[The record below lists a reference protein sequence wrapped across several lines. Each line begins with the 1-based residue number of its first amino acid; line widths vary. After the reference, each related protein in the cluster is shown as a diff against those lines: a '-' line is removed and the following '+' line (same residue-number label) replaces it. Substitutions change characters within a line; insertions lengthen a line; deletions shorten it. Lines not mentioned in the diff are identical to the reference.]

1 LDKQNSQNPVKKFI
15 SVFQYSGVALEIV
28 WSTSAKL
35 TIAMALT
42 TLFAGVLPAA
52 IASVGGLFVDVVS
65 NAFQDDG
72 SNTAQLRS
80 DALYYV
86 FLEAGLVVLM
96 TGAQRINTVCQ
107 SILRVLLGN
116 KINVMILEKALTL
129 ELAHFEDA
137 EYYDKLVRAR
147 REASSR
153 PLSLVIKTFDLFRDI
168 IALITIGIWLFQ
180 FSPYA
185 VLLLAVAGVPAFIA
199 EAKFSGEAFRIH
211 RRRSAERRMQ
221 IYLEM
226 VLTREDGVKE
236 VKLLQLGKMFLQRYV
251 DIFLNIYKEDRSLV
265 LRRGIWGYILGLIAS
280 AAFYFAYG
288 WVGFAA
294 IAGAI
299 TIGQM
304 TMYIAQFRLGQNSVT
319 NSLTSINGMYEDNL
333 YLSNLTEFLSHKVP
347 EQTGEGI
354 AGPNPDDGIRFE
366 NVSFSY
372 PGAQTPAL
380 KNINLH
386 ITPGESLAIVG
397 ENGSGKTTLIKLLTR
412 LYTPTE
418 GRILVD
424 GLDLQEWDTN
434 AIREKIGVIF
444 QDFARYQL
452 IVGENIGIGDV
463 DNIEDGNQ
471 IEEAARK
478 GMADEF
484 VRDLPLDYQ
493 TQLGTWFKDGKEL
506 SGGQWQKIALSR
518 AFMRSKADIL
528 ILDEPTAAI
537 DARAE
542 AEIFEHFNDLTD
554 NRISIIISLGTWF
567 KDGKELSGGQWQ
579 KIALSRAFMRSKADI
594 LILDEP
600 TAAIDARA
608 EAEIFEHFNDLT
620 DNRISI
626 IISHRFSTVRRA
638 DHIIVLEKAE
648 VLEQGSHQQLLEMDG
663 QYATLFNLQA
673 KGYQ

>member
-1 LDKQNSQNPVKKFI
+1 M
-15 SVFQYSGVALEIV
+15 EIV
-28 WSTSAKL
+28 WSTSATL
-35 TIAMALT
+35 TLVMAAT
-42 TLFAGVLPAA
+42 TLVSGVLPAA
-52 IASVGGLFVDVVS
+52 IASVGGLFVDAVAS
-65 NAFQDDG
+65 AIQSTGD
-72 SNTAQLRS
+72 AAEAARS
-80 DALYYV
+80 DVLFYV
-86 FLEAGLVVLM
+86 LVEAGLVVIM
-96 TGAQRINTVCQ
+96 TGAQKLNTVCQ

-153 PLSLVIKTFDLFRDI
+153 PLSLVIKTFDLARDVV
-168 IALITIGIWLFQ
+168 ALLTIGIWLYQ

-185 VLLLAVAGVPAFIA
+185 VLLLGLAGIPAFLA

-211 RRRSAERRMQ
+211 RRRSAERRVQ

-236 VKLLQLGKMFLQRYV
+236 VKLLQLGKLFLQRYV
-251 DIFLNIYKEDRSLV
+251 DIFRKIYKEDRNLV
-265 LRRGIWGYILGLIAS
+265 LRRGFWGYVLGLLAS

-304 TMYIAQFRLGQNSVT
+304 TMYIAQFRLGQNAVT
-319 NSLTSINGMYEDNL
+319 NSLTAVNGMYEDNL
-333 YLSNLTEFLSHKVP
+333 YLSNLTEYLNHKVP
-347 EQTGEGI
+347 ETTGNKT
-354 AGPNPDDGIRFE
+354 AGPDPSDGIRIE
-366 NVSFSY
+366 NVSFFY
-372 PGAQTPAL
+372 PGSNIPAL
-380 KNINLH
+380 NKVNLH
-386 ITPGESLAIVG
+386 IRPGESLAIVG

-412 LYTPTE
+412 LYQPSE
-418 GRILVD
+418 GAIYLE
-424 GLDLQEWDTN
+424 GLDLKEWDIDTL
-434 AIREKIGVIF
+434 RKKIGVIF

-452 IVGENIGIGDV
+452 LVGENIGIGDV
-463 DNIEDGNQ
+463 DELEQDEL
-471 IEEAARK
+471 IEEAAEK

-484 VRDLPLDYQ
+484 VKGLPQGYK

-542 AEIFEHFNDLTD
+542 AEIFSHFRDLTA
-554 NRISIIISLGTWF
+554 N
-567 KDGKELSGGQWQ
+567 K
-579 KIALSRAFMRSKADI
+579 
-594 LILDEP
+594 
-600 TAAIDARA
+600 
-608 EAEIFEHFNDLT
+608 
-620 DNRISI
+620 ISI
-626 IISHRFSTVRRA
+626 IISHRFSTVRMA

-648 VLEQGSHQQLLEMDG
+648 ILEEGSHEELLASDG

-673 KGYQ
+673 QGYQ

>member
-1 LDKQNSQNPVKKFI
+1 MENQDPQNSIKKFLA
-15 SVFQYSGVALEIV
+15 VFQYSGVALKIV

-42 TLFAGVLPAA
+42 TLVSGFLPAV

-72 SNTAQLRS
+72 SNAEQLRS

-96 TGAQRINTVCQ
+96 TGAQRISTVCQ

-153 PLSLVIKTFDLFRDI
+153 PLSLVIKTFDLFRDV
-168 IALITIGIWLFQ
+168 IALTTIGIWLFQ

-185 VLLLAVAGVPAFIA
+185 VLLLGLAGVPAFLA

-236 VKLLQLGKMFLQRYV
+236 VKLLQLGRLFLERYV
-251 DIFLNIYKEDRSLV
+251 DIFRNIYKEDRSLV
-265 LRRGIWGYILGLIAS
+265 LRRGFWGYILGLFAS

-333 YLSNLTEFLSHKVP
+333 YLSNLTEFLEHKVP
-347 EQTGEGI
+347 EHTGNKVQ
-354 AGPNPDDGIRFE
+354 GPDPADGIRFE
-366 NVSFSY
+366 NVTFSY

-380 KNINLH
+380 NCVNLH
-386 ITPGESLAIVG
+386 IIPGQSLAIVG

-412 LYTPTE
+412 LYAPTE

-424 GLDLQEWDTN
+424 GLDLQEWDLDT
-434 AIREKIGVIF
+434 IREKIGVIF

-463 DNIEDGNQ
+463 DSIGEDDQ
-471 IEEAARK
+471 ISEAARK
-478 GMADEF
+478 GMAEAF
-484 VRDLPLDYQ
+484 VKDLPHKYQ
-493 TQLGTWFKDGKEL
+493 TQLGTWFKDGQEL

-518 AFMRSKADIL
+518 AFMRSKAEIL

-542 AEIFEHFNDLTD
+542 AEIFAHFGDLT
-554 NRISIIISLGTWF
+554 N
-567 KDGKELSGGQWQ
+567 
-579 KIALSRAFMRSKADI
+579 
-594 LILDEP
+594 
-600 TAAIDARA
+600 
-608 EAEIFEHFNDLT
+608 
-620 DNRISI
+620 NRISI
-626 IISHRFSTVRRA
+626 IISHRFSTVRMA
-638 DHIIVLEKAE
+638 NHIIVLEKAE
-648 VLEQGSHQQLLEMDG
+648 IMEQGSHQQLLDLDG

>member
-1 LDKQNSQNPVKKFI
+1 M
-15 SVFQYSGVALEIV
+15 EIV
-28 WSTSAKL
+28 WSTSATL
-35 TIAMALT
+35 TLVMAAT
-42 TLFAGVLPAA
+42 TLVSGALPAA
-52 IASVGGLFVDVVS
+52 IASVGGLFVDAVAS
-65 NAFQDDG
+65 AIQSTGD
-72 SNTAQLRS
+72 AAEAARS
-80 DALYYV
+80 DVLFYV
-86 FLEAGLVVLM
+86 LVEAGLVVIM
-96 TGAQRINTVCQ
+96 TGAQKLNTVCQ

-153 PLSLVIKTFDLFRDI
+153 PLSLVIKTFDLARDVV
-168 IALITIGIWLFQ
+168 ALLSIGIWLYQ

-185 VLLLAVAGVPAFIA
+185 VLLLGLAGIPAFLA

-211 RRRSAERRMQ
+211 RRRSAERRVQ

-236 VKLLQLGKMFLQRYV
+236 VKLLQLGKLFLQRYV
-251 DIFLNIYKEDRSLV
+251 DIFRKIYKEDRNLV
-265 LRRGIWGYILGLIAS
+265 LRRGFWGYVLGLLAS

-304 TMYIAQFRLGQNSVT
+304 TMYIAQFRLGQNAVT
-319 NSLTSINGMYEDNL
+319 NSLTAVNGMYEDNL
-333 YLSNLTEFLSHKVP
+333 YLSNLTEYLNHKVP
-347 EQTGEGI
+347 ETTGNKT
-354 AGPNPDDGIRFE
+354 AGPDPSDGIRIE
-366 NVSFSY
+366 NVSFFY
-372 PGAQTPAL
+372 PGSNIPAL
-380 KNINLH
+380 NKVNLH
-386 ITPGESLAIVG
+386 IRSGESLAIVG
-397 ENGSGKTTLIKLLTR
+397 ENGSGKTTLIKLLIR
-412 LYTPTE
+412 LYQPSE
-418 GRILVD
+418 GTIYLE
-424 GLDLQEWDTN
+424 GLDLKEWDIDTL
-434 AIREKIGVIF
+434 RKKIGVIF

-452 IVGENIGIGDV
+452 LVGENIGIGDV
-463 DNIEDGNQ
+463 DELEQDEL
-471 IEEAARK
+471 IEEAAEK

-484 VRDLPLDYQ
+484 VKGLPQGYK

-542 AEIFEHFNDLTD
+542 AEIFSHFRDLTA
-554 NRISIIISLGTWF
+554 N
-567 KDGKELSGGQWQ
+567 K
-579 KIALSRAFMRSKADI
+579 
-594 LILDEP
+594 
-600 TAAIDARA
+600 
-608 EAEIFEHFNDLT
+608 
-620 DNRISI
+620 ISI
-626 IISHRFSTVRRA
+626 IISHRFSTVRMA

-648 VLEQGSHQQLLEMDG
+648 ILEEGSHEELLASDG

-673 KGYQ
+673 QGYQ

>member
-1 LDKQNSQNPVKKFI
+1 MDKQDSQNPVKKFI

-42 TLFAGVLPAA
+42 TLFAGVMPAA

-80 DALYYV
+80 EALYYV

-265 LRRGIWGYILGLIAS
+265 LRRSIWGYILGLIAS

-347 EQTGEGI
+347 KQTGEGI

-412 LYTPTE
+412 LYAPTE

-434 AIREKIGVIF
+434 AIPMKARRL
-444 QDFARYQL
+444 DF
-452 IVGENIGIGDV
+452 
-463 DNIEDGNQ
+463 
-471 IEEAARK
+471 
-478 GMADEF
+478 M
-484 VRDLPLDYQ
+484 
-493 TQLGTWFKDGKEL
+493 T
-506 SGGQWQKIALSR
+506 
-518 AFMRSKADIL
+518 
-528 ILDEPTAAI
+528 
-537 DARAE
+537 
-542 AEIFEHFNDLTD
+542 
-554 NRISIIISLGTWF
+554 
-567 KDGKELSGGQWQ
+567 
-579 KIALSRAFMRSKADI
+579 
-594 LILDEP
+594 
-600 TAAIDARA
+600 
-608 EAEIFEHFNDLT
+608 
-620 DNRISI
+620 
-626 IISHRFSTVRRA
+626 
-638 DHIIVLEKAE
+638 
-648 VLEQGSHQQLLEMDG
+648 
-663 QYATLFNLQA
+663 
-673 KGYQ
+673 

>member
-1 LDKQNSQNPVKKFI
+1 M
-15 SVFQYSGVALEIV
+15 EIV
-28 WSTSAKL
+28 WSTSATL
-35 TIAMALT
+35 TLVMAAT
-42 TLFAGVLPAA
+42 TLVSGVLPAA
-52 IASVGGLFVDVVS
+52 IASVGGLFVDAVAS
-65 NAFQDDG
+65 AIQ
-72 SNTAQLRS
+72 NTGDAAEAARS
-80 DALYYV
+80 EVLFYV
-86 FLEAGLVVLM
+86 LVEAGLVVIM
-96 TGAQRINTVCQ
+96 TGAQKLNTVCQ

-153 PLSLVIKTFDLFRDI
+153 PLSLVIKTFDLARDVV
-168 IALITIGIWLFQ
+168 ALLTIGIWLFQ
-180 FSPYA
+180 FSAYA
-185 VLLLAVAGVPAFIA
+185 VLLLGLAGIPAFLA

-211 RRRSAERRMQ
+211 RRRSAERRVQ

-236 VKLLQLGKMFLQRYV
+236 VKLLQLGKLFLQRYV
-251 DIFLNIYKEDRSLV
+251 DIFRKIYKEDRNLV
-265 LRRGIWGYILGLIAS
+265 LRRGFWGYVLGLLAS

-304 TMYIAQFRLGQNSVT
+304 TMYIAQFRLGQNAVT
-319 NSLTSINGMYEDNL
+319 NSLTAVNGMYEDNL
-333 YLSNLTEFLSHKVP
+333 YLSNLTEYLNHKVP
-347 EQTGEGI
+347 ETTGNKT
-354 AGPNPDDGIRFE
+354 AGPDPSDGIRIE
-366 NVSFSY
+366 NVSFFY
-372 PGAQTPAL
+372 PGSNIPAL
-380 KNINLH
+380 NKVNLH
-386 ITPGESLAIVG
+386 IRPGESLAIVG

-412 LYTPTE
+412 LYQPSE
-418 GRILVD
+418 GTIYLE
-424 GLDLQEWDTN
+424 GLDLKDWDIDTL
-434 AIREKIGVIF
+434 RKKIGVIF

-452 IVGENIGIGDV
+452 LVGENIGIGDV
-463 DNIEDGNQ
+463 DELEQDEL
-471 IEEAARK
+471 IEEAAEK

-484 VRDLPLDYQ
+484 VKDLPQGYK

-542 AEIFEHFNDLTD
+542 AEIFAHFRDLTA
-554 NRISIIISLGTWF
+554 N
-567 KDGKELSGGQWQ
+567 K
-579 KIALSRAFMRSKADI
+579 
-594 LILDEP
+594 
-600 TAAIDARA
+600 
-608 EAEIFEHFNDLT
+608 
-620 DNRISI
+620 ISI
-626 IISHRFSTVRRA
+626 IISHRFSTVRMA

-648 VLEQGSHQQLLEMDG
+648 ILEEGSHEELLASDG

-673 KGYQ
+673 QGYQ